1 MSAAVA
7 ANDLFDYR
15 KTEECDR
22 ISTVFLEGKPE
33 KNCVSS
39 GNVSGS
45 DSDPWLYEPGTVQLE

>member
-1 MSAAVA
+1 MAAD
-7 ANDLFDYR
+7 DLFDYW
-15 KTEECDR
+15 KTEERGR

-45 DSDPWLYEPGTVQLE
+45 NSDPWLYEPGTVQLE